1 MGLVLSQRVK
11 TGRYLPVLIGT
22 SDFSG
27 SSQRWSLGRRGDAQS
42 QAWPPALRSIVLLF
56 SQ

>member
-11 TGRYLPVLIGT
+11 TGRYLLVLIGT

-27 SSQRWSLGRRGDAQS
+27 SSQRWSLGRGGDAQS

>member
-11 TGRYLPVLIGT
+11 TGRYLLVLIGT
-22 SDFSG
+22 GHWVESEMEPG
-27 SSQRWSLGRRGDAQS
+27 KGRRCPESVAS
-42 QAWPPALRSIVLLF
+42 ALRSIVLLF